1 MIIKQERYLLRKERT
16 RKKLFKNGIT
26 KPRLSVKKSNKYI
39 YTQVI
44 DDIKGITI
52 ASASSIEKEILEQ
65 IKKTQKSAKSVEAA
79 KILGKM
85 IAERAISKGVKEVI
99 FDRGGSIYHGKIK
112 ALADAAREA
121 GLKF

>member
-1 MIIKQERYLLRKERT
+1 MITKQERYLLRKERT
-16 RKKLFKNGIT
+16 RKKLFKNGIN

-79 KILGKM
+79 KILGKI

>member
-1 MIIKQERYLLRKERT
+1 MGL
-16 RKKLFKNGIT
+16 
-26 KPRLSVKKSNKYI
+26 PSPDWVWKKSNKYI

-79 KILGKM
+79 KILGKI

>member
-1 MIIKQERYLLRKERT
+1 MITKQERYLLRKERT

-79 KILGKM
+79 KILGKI

>member
-1 MIIKQERYLLRKERT
+1 MITKQERYLLRKERT

-65 IKKTQKSAKSVEAA
+65 IKKTQKSAKSVEAS
-79 KILGKM
+79 KILGKI

>member
-1 MIIKQERYLLRKERT
+1 MITKQERYLLRKERT

-26 KPRLSVKKSNKYI
+26 KPRLSVKKSNRYI

-52 ASASSIEKEILEQ
+52 ASASSMEKEILEE
-65 IKKTQKSAKSVEAA
+65 IKKTKRSAKSVEAA
-79 KILGKM
+79 KIVGKI
-85 IAERAISKGVKEVI
+85 IAQRAIEKGVEEVV
-99 FDRGGSIYHGKIK
+99 FDRGAGLYHGAIK
-112 ALADAAREA
+112 AVADAAREA

>member
-1 MIIKQERYLLRKERT
+1 MITKQERYILRKERT
-16 RKKLFKNGIT
+16 RKKLFKNGLT

-52 ASASSIEKEILEQ
+52 ASASSIEKDILDQ
-65 IKKTQKSAKSVEAA
+65 IKKTKKSAKSIEAA
-79 KILGKM
+79 KIVGKI
-85 IAERAISKGVKEVI
+85 IAERALSKGVKEVI
-99 FDRGGSIYHGKIK
+99 FDRGGSLYHGKIK
-112 ALADAAREA
+112 ALADAAREV

>member
-79 KILGKM
+79 KILGKI

>member
-1 MIIKQERYLLRKERT
+1 MITKQDRYLLRKERT

-65 IKKTQKSAKSVEAA
+65 IKKIQKSAKSVEAA
-79 KILGKM
+79 KILGKI
-85 IAERAISKGVKEVI
+85 IAERAISKGVKEVV
-99 FDRGGSIYHGKIK
+99 FDRSGSIYHGRIK

>member
-85 IAERAISKGVKEVI
+85 ISERAISKGVKEVI